1 MRLALTSNP
10 LPTPGQNATFL
21 CSVTGSG
28 TIIRWEKDNTVL
40 NLTNPRYVST
50 QKLSS
55 LDILS
60 LVKTD
65 SGMYQCVAMVSG
77 IEESDFFYL
86 DVLGE
91 DRLVESL

>member
-1 MRLALTSNP
+1 MQLDLTSGR
-10 LPTPGQNATFL
+10 LPTPGQTATFS

-40 NLTNPRYVST
+40 NLTNVRYESN

-55 LDILS
+55 LKIPS

-65 SGMYQCVAMVSG
+65 AGFYQCFAMVNG
-77 IEESDFFYL
+77 IEENDFVYL
-86 DVLGE
+86 DILGE
-91 DRLVESL
+91 EDL